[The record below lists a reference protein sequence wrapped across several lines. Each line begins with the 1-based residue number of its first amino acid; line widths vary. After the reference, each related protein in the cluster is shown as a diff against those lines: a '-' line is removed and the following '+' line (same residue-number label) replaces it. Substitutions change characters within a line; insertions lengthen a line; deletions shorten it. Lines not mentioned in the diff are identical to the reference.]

1 MKLISIE
8 KSKPLTYSGSHFH
21 DSLEIILNLEGEG
34 VMTVG
39 DSEFDFSV
47 GDVVCIPPGVPHT
60 KRAKNIFSDIFIVMN
75 CFDLK
80 PRTLVTFS
88 DHDSSVKNLLSMIH
102 SIYHKKE
109 RNYQIITEQLASA
122 LEQLVIGRTQTDRR
136 PDSRTSAVASIIVEH
151 FSEPDFDVYK
161 FLERLGYC
169 TDHIRRIFTKDIGMS
184 PLEYMTSVR
193 IDHAKKLLRENHRL
207 HYTITEIAIASGY
220 SDISYFSR
228 VFKKHTGMSPK
239 AYLAHHCE
247 PNEL

>member
-1 MKLISIE
+1 MEIISIE

-47 GDVVCIPPGVPHT
+47 GDVVCIPAGVPHT
-60 KRAKNIFSDIFIVMN
+60 KRAKTVFSDIFIVMN

-80 PRTLVTFS
+80 PRTFVTFS
-88 DHDSSVKNLLSMIH
+88 DHDGSVKNLLSMIH

-109 RNYQIITEQLASA
+109 SNYKLITEHLASA
-122 LEQLVIGRTQTDRR
+122 LEQIIIEKTADESH
-136 PDSRTSAVASIIVEH
+136 DSRTSAVTSMIVEH

-161 FLERLGYC
+161 SLKRLGYC
-169 TDHIRRIFTKDIGMS
+169 TDHLRRVFTKDMGLS

-193 IDHAKKLLRENHRL
+193 INHAKKLLRENHRL
-207 HYTITEIAIASGY
+207 HYTIAEIATASGY

-228 VFKKHTGMSPK
+228 VFKKHVAMSPK
-239 AYLAHHCE
+239 AYLAQHCE
-247 PNEL
+247 PREL